1 MVGPLFEPVFSPL
14 SLCLPPFMSLCPGGF
29 IQPGRRFDFVFPL
42 GEGGNGV
49 QNRATGGVER
59 VNQHIGCE
67 KSLFREIL
75 LLWAENAELNFKA
88 VCGFIRRDRRRACM
102 GPKLTF

>member
-1 MVGPLFEPVFSPL
+1 MESKIEL
-14 SLCLPPFMSLCPGGF
+14 
-29 IQPGRRFDFVFPL
+29 Q
-42 GEGGNGV
+42 
-49 QNRATGGVER
+49 VELN
-59 VNQHIGCE
+59 VLTSTSGCE